1 MPAAAQE
8 CDKSDRKQR
17 QLREADEVGRVG
29 DQVRGREWS
38 VGAQARQ
45 HVPRIECG
53 AHGSGDPVKAP
64 AFREHEAREHD
75 AEKDQQAQRQRQLA
89 APGQILRPE

>member
-1 MPAAAQE
+1 MMCCSSALRTFGFARSFFLRRAAL
-8 CDKSDRKQR
+8 CSIIS
-17 QLREADEVGRVG
+17 
-29 DQVRGREWS
+29 S
-38 VGAQARQ
+38 VLTSSYT
-45 HVPRIECG
+45 
-53 AHGSGDPVKAP
+53 HGSGDPVKAP